1 MIQFTA
7 LITANEFIS
16 LIVIHHLN
24 QILVFPQQHKTKPG
38 LENKK
43 KPNNNNKTLLFCSQ
57 CLHPVAVCFLS
68 KFSHLSPYLL
78 AGHWQPVKTNS

>member
-7 LITANEFIS
+7 LITANELIS

-38 LENKK
+38 LENK
-43 KPNNNNKTLLFCSQ
+43 PTIIRRYYFAHNVCTLLQFAFYLNSPI
-57 CLHPVAVCFLS
+57 CLPTC
-68 KFSHLSPYLL
+68 
-78 AGHWQPVKTNS
+78 